1 MSAGAQAKPRRGEV
15 LQPLCAA
22 ITRFYSLDILRGVAA
37 LGVVFWH
44 WQHFFARS
52 TKGQVNFGKLPLYR
66 WFFLFYESGWLAV
79 DLFFGLSGFVF
90 YWLYSKSIAERSVSP
105 LHFGLLR
112 FSRLYPL
119 HFATLVLVAIGQLS
133 YRSIN
138 GSSFIYVFN
147 DVKHFLLNIFFVS
160 SWGFERGFSFNGPV
174 WSVSIEVLLY
184 LLFFIG
190 CRFLPVRALIVAP
203 ISIIGFF
210 VIARFN
216 AAIGRGVG
224 SFFLGGCIFFA
235 YKAIVASRQRR
246 AITKS
251 ILYLTIVAWAVTL
264 FFQQQR
270 VDVHAHLLKMPILAR
285 ITLWQPVWPVLMLLF
300 PLTILALA
308 LVETHRGTL
317 GKRLSFIGDISYS
330 SYLIH
335 FPLQLAVATMVS
347 WLSLGTLI
355 YYSPWFLG
363 LFFLVLISICFC
375 SYRCFEAPL
384 QKAIRRMIPNPK
396 VGELAPKRV
405 A

>member
-1 MSAGAQAKPRRGEV
+1 MSAGAKVKPGRGEF
-15 LQPLCAA
+15 LQPLGDA

-44 WQHFFARS
+44 WQHFFAGS
-52 TKGQVNFGKLPLYR
+52 GKGQMNFENLPLYR

-119 HFATLVLVAIGQLS
+119 HFASLVLVAIGQLWYKS
-133 YRSIN
+133 AN
-138 GSSFIYVFN
+138 GSYFIYVFN
-147 DVKHFLLNIFFVS
+147 DAKHFLLNIFFIS

-190 CRFLPVRALIVAP
+190 CRFLPVRPFIVATL
-203 ISIIGFF
+203 SIIGFF
-210 VIARFN
+210 LIAQLN

-224 SFFLGGCIFFA
+224 SFFLGGCVFLA
-235 YKAIVASRQRR
+235 YKVIIVARQRR
-246 AITKS
+246 VITKS
-251 ILYLTIVAWAVTL
+251 ILYLAIAAWAATL

-270 VDVHAHLLKMPILAR
+270 VDLHAHLLKMPLLAR
-285 ITLWQPVWPVLMLLF
+285 ITLLQPLWPVLMLLF

-308 LVETHRGTL
+308 LVESRRGAL

-347 WLSLGTLI
+347 RMSLGTAL

-363 LFFLVLISICFC
+363 LFFFVLISICFC
-375 SYRCFEAPL
+375 SYHCFEVPL
-384 QKAIRRMIPNPK
+384 QKAIRRMIPNSK
-396 VGELAPKRV
+396 TGELGQKR
-405 A
+405 AA